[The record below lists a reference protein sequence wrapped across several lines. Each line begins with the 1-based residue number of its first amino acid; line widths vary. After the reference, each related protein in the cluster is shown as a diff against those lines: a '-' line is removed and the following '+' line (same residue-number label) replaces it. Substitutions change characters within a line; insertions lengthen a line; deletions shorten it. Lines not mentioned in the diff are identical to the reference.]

1 MPAGGFYSSLDQF
14 LMEVGDAI
22 HSSLAKRVFYDGHSR
37 STSGVYCLL
46 EGRASQKLA
55 IHRGDLHD
63 ICSFL

>member
-1 MPAGGFYSSLDQF
+1 MSTGGSYSSPDHL
-14 LMEVGDAI
+14 LIKAREAI
-22 HSSLAKRVFYDGHSR
+22 HSSLAQRVFYDGHSR